1 MKILVSENT
10 KAVSTKGKK
19 VFQHAGSPRR

>member
-1 MKILVSENT
+1 MKILVSESA

-19 VFQHAGSPRR
+19 VYRHAGSPRR